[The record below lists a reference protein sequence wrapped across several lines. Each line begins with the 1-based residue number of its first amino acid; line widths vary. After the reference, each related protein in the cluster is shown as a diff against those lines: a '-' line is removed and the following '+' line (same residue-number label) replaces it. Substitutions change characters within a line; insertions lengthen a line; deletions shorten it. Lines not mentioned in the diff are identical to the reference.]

1 MALYTV
7 FDFPTERRMMGNMRK
22 EYSSCTVLVND
33 EKGHRVAETEILYHD
48 ELRNQIEVDD
58 IPELE
63 VSALYECLIL
73 ASPTPHAYKG
83 RIHRR
88 GKRKVIALFEG
99 KESENRRDTRYKT
112 DLPANV
118 IGVIRHG
125 KTYSLDA
132 PIPGRIKD
140 ISRRGLRL
148 SASGGALNVGEKF
161 RVSITSM
168 SGKKILTAEVL
179 YSLDVPPD
187 YSEFGCLLVSDAE
200 GSGL

>member
-1 MALYTV
+1 
-7 FDFPTERRMMGNMRK
+7 MRK
-22 EYSSCTVLVND
+22 EYYNCTVLVND
-33 EKGHRVAETEILYHD
+33 EKGRRVAETEILYHD

-58 IPELE
+58 IPGLE
-63 VSALYECLIL
+63 VGGLYECLIL

-88 GKRKVIALFEG
+88 GKSKIIALFEG

-112 DLPANV
+112 DLPASV

-125 KTYSLDA
+125 KTYALDK
-132 PIPGRIKD
+132 PIAGRVKD

-148 SASGGALNVGEKF
+148 SAAGGALNVGEKF
-161 RVSITSM
+161 RVSVTSG

-187 YSEFGCLLVSDAE
+187 YSEFSCLRVESGEEE
-200 GSGL
+200 GGAN